1 MYETHYGFTKRP
13 FRLAPDPD
21 FLYRSRRHE
30 AALTFLEYGIV
41 SRAGFVVITGEAG
54 TGKTTLLNHLLK
66 SHDEEFPLALLS
78 QTSLSPEELLRGLC
92 QEFSIPHEHLSKPEL
107 HEALG
112 RFMVSEFQRG
122 RHTTLILDEAQ
133 NLSVEC
139 IEELRMLSN
148 LDGGSDPLL
157 QVILVGQPGLRERL
171 RRPELRQMA
180 QRVEVSYH
188 LDPLDGEDL
197 GGYIR
202 HRLKRAGGPDPDLF
216 DGPALE
222 AIYAHT
228 RGLPRLIN
236 ALCHSC
242 LIYGMADDLS
252 RIGRDVVEAV
262 VREQPIWELV
272 GQANPPSQEDRS
284 ATEPG
289 WNRVLAA
296 IEALRS
302 TLESMASTLL
312 RGADGESVRDLE
324 RRLQAETA
332 RRAMLE
338 KKVAELER
346 RMGEHSE
353 ELRVSPRG
361 ASSLRGSG

>member
-1 MYETHYGFTKRP
+1 MYETHYGFTQLP
-13 FRLAPDPD
+13 FRLAPDPE

-66 SHDEEFPLALLS
+66 SHGEELPVALLS
-78 QTSLSPEELLRGLC
+78 QTSLSPEELLRALC
-92 QEFSIPHEHLSKPEL
+92 GEFSIAHEGKGKPEL

-133 NLSVEC
+133 NLSVESL
-139 IEELRMLSN
+139 EEVRMLSN
-148 LDGGSDPLL
+148 LYAGCDPLL
-157 QVILVGQPGLRERL
+157 QVILVGQPGLLEKL
-171 RRPELRQMA
+171 RRPGLRQLA
-180 QRVEVSYH
+180 QRVEVSYY
-188 LDPLDGEDL
+188 LDPLDREDL
-197 GGYIR
+197 EGYIR
-202 HRLKRAGGPDPDLF
+202 HRLKRAGGSDPDLF
-216 DGPALE
+216 DDSALD

-242 LIYGMADDLS
+242 LVYGMADDLS
-252 RIGRDVVEAV
+252 RIGPDVVEAV

-272 GQANPPSQEDRS
+272 GQANPPSQEDES
-284 ATEPG
+284 PSDPG
-289 WNRVLAA
+289 WDRLLAA

-302 TLESMASTLL
+302 TLESVASALL
-312 RGADGESVRDLE
+312 RAADGESVRDLQ
-324 RRLQAETA
+324 RRLQAEVA
-332 RRAMLE
+332 RRAALARR
-338 KKVAELER
+338 VAELER
-346 RMGEHSE
+346 RMGKHREDM
-353 ELRVSPRG
+353 RVSQRG
-361 ASSLRGSG
+361 SSSLRGSG